1 MKKFPYLYFFTLRNA
16 YHQIWVIY
24 KFCTRIFN
32 LTEIIAE
39 QKMTYQNNT
48 LNL

>member
-1 MKKFPYLYFFTLRNA
+1 MHTIRFGSSTNFVLEF
-16 YHQIWVIY
+16 VISA
-24 KFCTRIFN
+24 
-32 LTEIIAE
+32 EIIAE